1 MESGLQAPQPDDLE
15 PKGEMVLVGATSAE
29 SEQKF
34 KNDSAKKAW
43 WEPSFNIDQNY
54 TKSKVWRSYTFR
66 LSVVSVC
73 IGGAIGAALFAS
85 ASLKSPGNDKSPAV
99 STSNTQKPK
108 PASKVFPTINF
119 SGVVKPDGG
128 VISIA
133 APVGDSIS
141 KVLVRENQFVRANQ
155 PIAELASNSKLKAS
169 IEYTKSYM
177 ATINRLKGCST
188 PLGFATLPE
197 RKPFPAS
204 GLTAASLPPVI
215 PPQPPIK
222 LIANKKTSTLPTPPK
237 DNVCTTPVS
246 YDQMQQLVGEL
257 PKLEANIASMSAIQ
271 ESTIIRAPRLSRV
284 LKVYP
289 PTSDATETRVLLAD
303 TRKMYV
309 LARVPLDN
317 YRSLKLGNTCRISSK
332 VMAAPVEGKL
342 TGMGEIITPEGVDVS
357 ISIKNPKVVS
367 SLSNLPVEVSCNV

>member
-54 TKSKVWRSYTFR
+54 TKSKVWGSYTFR

-141 KVLVRENQFVRANQ
+141 KVLVSENQFVRANQ

-169 IEYTKSYM
+169 IEYAKSYM
-177 ATINRLKGCST
+177 ATISRLKSCST
-188 PLGFATLPE
+188 
-197 RKPFPAS
+197 
-204 GLTAASLPPVI
+204 TALLPPVI

-222 LIANKKTSTLPTPPK
+222 LKKSTLPVPPK
-237 DNVCTTPVS
+237 DNVCATSVS

-257 PKLEANIASMSAIQ
+257 PKLEASIASMAAQ
-271 ESTIIRAPRLSRV
+271 ELSTIIRAPRLSRV

-289 PTSDATETRVLLAD
+289 PTSYTAETRVLLGD

-309 LARVPLDN
+309 LAKVPLDN
-317 YRSLKLGNTCRISSK
+317 YRSLKLGNTCRISSP
-332 VMAAPVEGKL
+332 VIATPVEGKL

-357 ISIKNPKVVS
+357 ISIKNPKAVS
-367 SLSNLPVEVSCNV
+367 SLSNLPVDVSCNV